1 MSEAGVEAGISGP
14 AITRPPVERR
24 ASALTEAALQ
34 AGTLWLREIT
44 RFCRQRSRV
53 IGSFLQPLVFWLLLG
68 AGLKA
73 SFRPAGMPPGMNY
86 FQYLYPGFIV
96 LVLLFTAIFAT
107 ISTVEDRREG
117 FLQSV
122 LVAPTSRRT
131 IVFGQALGGTTLAW
145 VPACIFLV
153 LAPFA
158 GIGLT
163 AGAVVVSAVMMALI
177 AFALTCIGLV
187 IAWRIES
194 TQGFHAIMNLILIP
208 IWLLSGAFWPVSG
221 TPAALQWLMRI
232 NPLTYG
238 MAALREALYMGQPG
252 ALGQMPGF
260 ALSAGVAVIFAIFT
274 FVLAARIARRATAF

>member
-1 MSEAGVEAGISGP
+1 MSD
-14 AITRPPVERR
+14 
-24 ASALTEAALQ
+24 AALG

-44 RFCRQRSRV
+44 RFRRQRSRV

-73 SFRPAGMPPGMNY
+73 SFKPAGTPAGMNY

-122 LVAPTSRRT
+122 LVAPISRPA
-131 IVFGQALGGTTLAW
+131 IVMGQALGGATLAW
-145 VPACIFLV
+145 VPSCIFLV
-153 LAPFA
+153 LAPLA
-158 GIGLT
+158 GISLSMVG
-163 AGAVVVSAVMMALI
+163 VFVSALMMAII

-208 IWLLSGAFWPVSG
+208 IWLLSGAFWPVNG
-221 TPAALQWLMRI
+221 APLWLEWTMRV

-238 MAALREALYMGQPG
+238 VAALRQGLYIGQPG
-252 ALGQMPGF
+252 ATGVLPNL
-260 ALSAGVAVIFAIFT
+260 ALSVAVSFAFA
-274 FVLAARIARRATAF
+274 VVMYALAARIAQHATAS

>member
-1 MSEAGVEAGISGP
+1 
-14 AITRPPVERR
+14 
-24 ASALTEAALQ
+24 
-34 AGTLWLREIT
+34 
-44 RFCRQRSRV
+44 
-53 IGSFLQPLVFWLLLG
+53 VFWVLLG

-86 FQYLYPGFIV
+86 FEYLYPGFIV

-122 LVAPTSRRT
+122 LVAPVSRPT
-131 IVFGQALGGTTLAW
+131 VVMGQALGGTTLAW
-145 VPACIFLV
+145 IPSCIFLV

-158 GIGLT
+158 GISLS
-163 AGAVVVSAVMMALI
+163 AIAVVVAATMMAVI

-208 IWLLSGAFWPVSG
+208 IWLLSGAFWPQSG
-221 TPAALQWLMRI
+221 APAVLGWLMWI

-238 MAALREALYMGQPG
+238 VAGLREALYMGQPG
-252 ALGQMPGF
+252 AIGSLPDF
-260 ALSAGVAVIFAIFT
+260 ALSCAIACVFAAAMYL
-274 FVLAARIARRATAF
+274 LAARVARRATAY

>member
-1 MSEAGVEAGISGP
+1 MNEAG
-14 AITRPPVERR
+14 
-24 ASALTEAALQ
+24 LQ

-73 SFRPAGMPPGMNY
+73 SFKPAGMPAGIDY
-86 FQYLYPGFIV
+86 FEYLYPGFIV

-122 LVAPTSRRT
+122 LVAPISRRT
-131 IVFGQALGGTTLAW
+131 IVMGQALGGTTLAW
-145 VPACIFLV
+145 VPSCIFLV

-158 GIGLT
+158 GIHLSVL
-163 AGAVVVSAVMMALI
+163 AAIFAAVIMAII
-177 AFALTCIGLV
+177 AFALTCIGLT
-187 IAWRIES
+187 IAWKIES

-208 IWLLSGAFWPVSG
+208 IWLLSGAFWPING
-221 TPAALQWLMRI
+221 APALLRWTMKI

-238 MAALREALYMGQPG
+238 MAALRQSLYAGNHGEMSSLPS
-252 ALGQMPGF
+252 M
-260 ALSAGVAVIFAIFT
+260 ALSLTIAIAFAIAT
-274 FVLAARIARRATAF
+274 FALAARTARRAVAY

>member
-1 MSEAGVEAGISGP
+1 MSS
-14 AITRPPVERR
+14 
-24 ASALTEAALQ
+24 AALQ

-44 RFCRQRSRV
+44 RFRRQRSRV
-53 IGSFLQPLVFWLLLG
+53 IGSFLQPLVFWMLLG

-86 FQYLYPGFIV
+86 FEYLYPGFIV

-117 FLQSV
+117 FLQGV
-122 LVAPTSRRT
+122 LVAPISRPT
-131 IVFGQALGGTTLAW
+131 IVMGQALGGTTLAW
-145 VPACIFLV
+145 VPSCIFLV
-153 LAPFA
+153 LAPLA
-158 GIGLT
+158 GISLSPS
-163 AGAVVVSAVMMALI
+163 AIIVSALMMAVI

-208 IWLLSGAFWPVSG
+208 IWLLSGAFWPVEG
-221 TPAALQWLMRI
+221 APAWLEWAMRM

-238 MAALREALYMGQPG
+238 VAALREGLYLGQPG
-252 ALGQMPGF
+252 SPRSLPNF
-260 ALSAGVAVIFAIFT
+260 ALSCAIMIIFAVAT
-274 FVLAARIARRATAF
+274 YALAARVARRATAY

>member
-1 MSEAGVEAGISGP
+1 M
-14 AITRPPVERR
+14 
-24 ASALTEAALQ
+24 ASLLGAR
-34 AGTLWLREIT
+34 TLWWREIT
-44 RFCRQRSRV
+44 RFRRQRSRV

-73 SFRPAGMPPGMNY
+73 SFTPTGMPPGINY

-117 FLQSV
+117 FLQGV
-122 LVAPTSRRT
+122 LIAPISRPA
-131 IVFGQALGGTTLAW
+131 VVMGQALGGTTLAW
-145 VPACIFLV
+145 IPSCIFLV
-153 LAPFA
+153 LAPLA
-158 GIGLT
+158 GIRLSS
-163 AGAVVVSAVMMALI
+163 GAVVVSAIMMAVV

-208 IWLLSGAFWPVSG
+208 IWLLSGAFWPAAG
-221 TPAALQWLMRI
+221 APAILGWLMRI

-238 MAALREALYMGQPG
+238 VAALREALYMGQPG
-252 ALGQMPGF
+252 AIGSLPNF
-260 ALSAGVAVIFAIFT
+260 ALACAASCAFAVAT
-274 FVLAARIARRATAF
+274 YVLAARVARRATVY